1 MNEIG
6 FDIAK
11 LTRELKESEVSF
23 LPKGTY
29 LIKGDDDQA
38 ICQLVPYKTAR
49 VDMDILD
56 DACGVNWQN
65 EFKRDS
71 KGVLQCGIGIYNA
84 DLSDWIWRWS
94 NGVPSKFE
102 ADKGEYSDAFKRAGF
117 MWGIGRDLYSYPRL
131 SVTLNKSEYD
141 IITEDKKPKPKV
153 VLKNSFR
160 PNTWKWEISKT
171 EADVIQVIGSQR
183 MQVKGKMQNVIR
195 CNSNPYGSKK
205 PQNN

>member
-6 FDIAK
+6 FDIDK
-11 LTRELKESEVSF
+11 LTRELKENEVSF

-29 LIKGDDDQA
+29 LIKGDEDQA
-38 ICQLVPYKTAR
+38 ICQLVPYKNAR

-71 KGVLQCGIGIYNA
+71 KGVLQGGIGIYNA
-84 DLSDWIWRWS
+84 ELSDWIWRWS

-117 MWGIGRDLYSYPRL
+117 MWGIGRELYSYPRL

-141 IITEDKKPKPKV
+141 TRLENEKPKI
-153 VLKNSFR
+153 VLKSSFK
-160 PNTWKWEISKT
+160 PNTWKWEIKKS
-171 EADVIQVIGSQR
+171 EGGIIWVIGKYKNI
-183 MQVKGKMQNVIR
+183 VR
-195 CNSNPYGSKK
+195 CDSNPYGSKK
-205 PQNN
+205 PQKSTR